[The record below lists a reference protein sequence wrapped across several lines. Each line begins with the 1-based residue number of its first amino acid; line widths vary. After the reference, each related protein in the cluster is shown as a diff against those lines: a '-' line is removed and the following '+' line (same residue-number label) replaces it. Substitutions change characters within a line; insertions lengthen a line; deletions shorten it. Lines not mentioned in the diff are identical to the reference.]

1 MSFGGST
8 GVSKG
13 DQDLGL
19 FSGTLRAAYVLGTQ
33 REGSS
38 HERSSASRRS
48 ATHVRRQRRPV
59 LGVWRQRVSRRFD
72 PVGKA

>member
-19 FSGTLRAAYVLGTQ
+19 FSGTLRAAYMLGAQ
-33 REGSS
+33 REGLSQNRNS
-38 HERSSASRRS
+38 TIRG
-48 ATHVRRQRRPV
+48 RRPP
-59 LGVWRQRVSRRFD
+59 WTIAD
-72 PVGKA
+72 PVRSWRGTGR